1 MEKEKKNKG
10 LIAIVIVLI
19 LVIIGL
25 IVYIC
30 YDKEIIR
37 NTKKEEMT
45 EKSKK
50 ETNKSNKAVEEKDE
64 IKSLDLTKSLNTTN
78 YIYENPVVATTSAG
92 LTAKV
97 NNDKKTGTLTIGWK
111 TFGPI
116 TSATA
121 YSSESQDYTIK
132 GFDKNVKAAYI
143 GELGQSPVTLTLFF
157 IMEDGTVSY
166 MPMFVQA
173 TDQAGN
179 MRYDVNYTYDKD
191 ASGKVT
197 GTYFQVK
204 GYVQGVNGA
213 VEIYNVDE
221 HQINSTGAK
230 TAIAATKDGSFYDLV
245 SVINN

>member
-1 MEKEKKNKG
+1 MKKEKKNKG

-30 YDKEIIR
+30 YDKGIVENI
-37 NTKKEEMT
+37 KKEEIT

-50 ETNKSNKAVEEKDE
+50 EINKSKDKVIKENDE

-78 YIYENPVVATTSAG
+78 YIYENPVVAITSAG
-92 LTAKV
+92 LTVKV
-97 NNDKKTGTLTIGWK
+97 NNDKKTVTLTIDWK
-111 TFGPI
+111 TFGPL

-121 YSSESQDYTIK
+121 YSSESQDYIIK

-179 MRYDVNYTYDKD
+179 MRYDVNYT
-191 ASGKVT
+191 
-197 GTYFQVK
+197 
-204 GYVQGVNGA
+204 
-213 VEIYNVDE
+213 
-221 HQINSTGAK
+221 
-230 TAIAATKDGSFYDLV
+230 
-245 SVINN
+245 